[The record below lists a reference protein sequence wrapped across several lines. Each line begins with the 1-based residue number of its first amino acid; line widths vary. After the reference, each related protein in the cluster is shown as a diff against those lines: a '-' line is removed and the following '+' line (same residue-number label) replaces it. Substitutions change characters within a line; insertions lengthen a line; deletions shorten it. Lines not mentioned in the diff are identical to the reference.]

1 MALDISSVSNGEGA
15 VCARCG
21 TRYPKRKGNFAVC
34 YAALYRGI
42 GTLSV
47 CKNCVDAMYTQYFQQ
62 ARKPEDAIRQVCR
75 KLDLYYDEAIYQSVV
90 AKSVP
95 RTLIDQYIA
104 KLNQQRYAGM
114 SYDDTLI
121 NENTMWQFG
130 IVEAEQEP
138 VSVVEPEPVIEPE
151 QEPEAEPEPEE
162 DPIEIDPALVDFWG
176 NGLEPEAYDML
187 QKRYE
192 EWRGDG
198 TFDIATEMLVKQ
210 ICLTELDIARDR
222 AEGRS
227 PEKDIQILNSLMG
240 SANLKP
246 AQQQKTDEAQA
257 LAEVP
262 LGVWLYK
269 YENQRPLPEVDEQ
282 LKDVNH
288 IRKYVFTWMGHLCKM
303 LDIKNAYSDLYDE
316 AIAKYS
322 VQKPEYEGDEG
333 DDEDDSSSVE
343 AVTDE

>member
-1 MALDISSVSNGEGA
+1 MALDISSVANGEGA
-15 VCARCG
+15 VCTRCG
-21 TRYPKRKGNFAVC
+21 TRYPKRKGNFATC
-34 YAALYRGI
+34 YGALYRGI

-75 KLDLYYDEAIYQSVV
+75 KLDLYYDETIYQSVV

-104 KLNQQRYAGM
+104 KLNQQRYMGM

-121 NENTMWQFG
+121 KENTMWQFG
-130 IVEAEQEP
+130 IVEDEQEP
-138 VSVVEPEPVIEPE
+138 VAIEEQIVAPEPEPDP
-151 QEPEAEPEPEE
+151 EPEPEQ
-162 DPIEIDPALVDFWG
+162 IEIDPALIEFWG
-176 NGLEPEAYDML
+176 DGLDAESYDAL

-192 EWRGDG
+192 EWRGNG

-222 AEGRS
+222 AEGKS

-262 LGVWLYK
+262 LGVWLYR
-269 YENQRPLPEVDEQ
+269 YENERPLPEVDEE

-303 LDIKNAYSDLYDE
+303 LDIKNAYSDLYE
-316 AIAKYS
+316 KAMEEYS
-322 VQKPEYEGDEG
+322 VQKPEYEEEEYDDLLSDTAEEERQ
-333 DDEDDSSSVE
+333 DDEE
-343 AVTDE
+343 

>member
-1 MALDISSVSNGEGA
+1 MALDISSVGNGEGA
-15 VCARCG
+15 VCTRCG
-21 TRYPKRKGNFAVC
+21 TRYPKRKGNFSVC

-47 CKNCVDAMYTQYFQQ
+47 CRNCVDAMYTQYFQQ

-75 KLDLYYDEAIYQSVV
+75 KLDLYYDDAIYQSVV

-95 RTLIDQYIA
+95 RTLIDQYLS
-104 KLNQQRYAGM
+104 KLNQQRYMGM

-121 NENTMWQFG
+121 KENTMWQFG
-130 IVEAEQEP
+130 IIEAEQEP
-138 VSVVEPEPVIEPE
+138 VSVTEPEPVAEPE
-151 QEPEAEPEPEE
+151 IEPEPEE
-162 DPIEIDPALVDFWG
+162 DVIEVDPALVEFWG
-176 NGLEPEAYDML
+176 GGLEPESYDAL

-210 ICLTELDIARDR
+210 ICLTELDIAKDR
-222 AEGRS
+222 ADGRS

-257 LAEVP
+257 LADVP
-262 LGVWLYK
+262 LGVWLYR
-269 YENQRPLPEVDEQ
+269 YENERPLPEVDEE

-288 IRKYVFTWMGHLCKM
+288 IQKYVFTWMGHLCKM
-303 LDIKNAYSDLYDE
+303 LGIKNAYSNLYDE
-316 AIAKYS
+316 AIEKYS
-322 VQKPEYEGDEG
+322 VLKPEYNG
-333 DDEDDSSSVE
+333 DDDIVE
-343 AVTDE
+343 AEEVDDGSDAK

>member
-15 VCARCG
+15 VCTRCG
-21 TRYPKRKGNFAVC
+21 TRYPKRKGNFAVS

-75 KLDLYYDEAIYQSVV
+75 KLDLYYDEAIYQSVI

-95 RTLIDQYIA
+95 RTLIDQYIG
-104 KLNQQRYAGM
+104 KLNQQRYMGM

-121 NENTMWQFG
+121 RENTMWQFG

-138 VSVVEPEPVIEPE
+138 VGLDDIEPIVE
-151 QEPEAEPEPEE
+151 ETPEPEPED
-162 DPIEIDPALVDFWG
+162 DPVEVDPALVAFWG
-176 NGLEPEAYDML
+176 DGFEPSAYETL

-198 TFDIATEMLVKQ
+198 EFDIATEMLVKQ
-210 ICLTELDIARDR
+210 ICLTELDIAKDR
-222 AEGRS
+222 ADGRS

-246 AQQQKTDEAQA
+246 AQQQKADEAQA
-257 LAEVP
+257 LADVP

-269 YENQRPLPEVDEQ
+269 YENERPLPEVDEE

-288 IRKYVFTWMGHLCKM
+288 VRKYVFTWMGHLCKM
-303 LDIKNAYSDLYDE
+303 LDIKNEYSDLYDE
-316 AIAKYS
+316 AMEKYS
-322 VQKPEYEGDEG
+322 VQKPEYESDEYDDILADSPEEEPQ
-333 DDEDDSSSVE
+333 DDEE
-343 AVTDE
+343 

>member
-15 VCARCG
+15 VCTRCG
-21 TRYPKRKGNFAVC
+21 TRYPKRKGNFAVS
-34 YAALYRGI
+34 YAAMYRGI

-75 KLDLYYDEAIYQSVV
+75 KLDLYYDDAIYQSVV

-95 RTLIDQYIA
+95 RTLIDQYLQ
-104 KLNQQRYAGM
+104 KLSQQRYNGM

-121 NENTMWQFG
+121 KENTMWQFG
-130 IVEAEQEP
+130 IAEERQEP
-138 VSVVEPEPVIEPE
+138 VGLEEPEPVIEPE
-151 QEPEAEPEPEE
+151 PDPVDP
-162 DPIEIDPALVDFWG
+162 PIEVDQALIDFWG
-176 NGLEPEAYDML
+176 DGLDAESYEAL

-210 ICLTELDIARDR
+210 ICLTELDIAKDR
-222 AEGRS
+222 ADGRS

-262 LGVWLYK
+262 LGVWLYR
-269 YENQRPLPEVDEQ
+269 YENERPLPEVDEE

-288 IRKYVFTWMGHLCKM
+288 VQKYVFTWMGHLCKM
-303 LDIKNAYSDLYDE
+303 LGIKNAYTDLYEE
-316 AIAKYS
+316 AIEKYS
-322 VQKPEYEGDEG
+322 VLKPEYNG
-333 DDEDDSSSVE
+333 DDDIVE
-343 AVTDE
+343 TEEVDNGSDTE